1 MDDNN
6 ENNEKKEEIL
16 NSPEINETDLLMK
29 QLDQLSLTED
39 KSFDDPFSFKKNT
52 ITHQTSG
59 DLIENFYLNMQQQPQ
74 PQPQSKEPK
83 EKDFSKIT
91 FNSIDNIDNI
101 DNIGN
106 NGKKDILKLKLDN
119 ILTSLRLSDI
129 KLNIKYYGSLLK
141 FNDYFKD
148 NKLVNNY
155 YDQMNDLFNIIIELI
170 FVIKKENEKNESN
183 NKNNKNL
190 AIAKLEKALIYKDSQ
205 IKDLINKLKI
215 EKQNL
220 IKFTKDYNN
229 ELSVLKKENNELYF
243 QISVYKEQIKK
254 TDANNIILEEKLNNL
269 ISEQLNRRSVS
280 SKTVSD
286 TSNKIMNIN
295 TNNNTNNISEADT
308 PSTSTPNSKANYSNE
323 TNKKSNKFSD
333 KKNNNKD
340 INQNIKKM
348 NINLIDLIN
357 DINKLLEEYD
367 SILNKASD
375 IMQSNMITNFSN
387 MNILKDYDK
396 IDNLYKL
403 FLENRDKILIK
414 ILKLIENNEQNQI
427 KLSKDLN
434 NTSNQKYYSSS
445 NGKNSGKFDSKI
457 MVNKKNLFN
466 KTYK

>member
-6 ENNEKKEEIL
+6 ENDEKKEIL

-39 KSFDDPFSFKKNT
+39 KSFDDPFSFKKNN

-59 DLIENFYLNMQQQPQ
+59 DLIENFYLNMDQQP
-74 PQPQSKEPK
+74 KESK
-83 EKDFSKIT
+83 EKDITKIT
-91 FNSIDNIDNI
+91 FNSIDNI
-101 DNIGN
+101 GN
-106 NGKKDILKLKLDN
+106 NGKKEILKLKLDN

-148 NKLVNNY
+148 SKLINNY
-155 YDQMNDLFNIIIELI
+155 YEQINDLFNIIIELI
-170 FVIKKENEKNESN
+170 FVIKKESEKNESN

-190 AIAKLEKALIYKDSQ
+190 TIAKLEKALIYKDSQ
-205 IKDLINKLKI
+205 IKDLINKLKV

-220 IKFTKDYNN
+220 NKFTKDYNN

-269 ISEQLNRRSVS
+269 ISEQLNRRSIS
-280 SKTVSD
+280 TKTVSGLNNN
-286 TSNKIMNIN
+286 NKIMNIN
-295 TNNNTNNISEADT
+295 TNTNTNNSNEVDT
-308 PSTSTPNSKANYSNE
+308 PSSSTPNSKTNYSNE
-323 TNKKSNKFSD
+323 SNKKSNKLSD
-333 KKNNNKD
+333 KNNNNKD

-348 NINLIDLIN
+348 NINLIDLLN

-367 SILNKASD
+367 SILNNLSNL
-375 IMQSNMITNFSN
+375 MQKDMITILAN

-427 KLSKDLN
+427 KSTKNIN
-434 NTSNQKYYSSS
+434 NTSNKKYYSSS
-445 NGKNSGKFDSKI
+445 NGKIGEKTDNKI

>member
-6 ENNEKKEEIL
+6 KNNEKKEEIL
-16 NSPEINETDLLMK
+16 NNPEINETDLLMK

-74 PQPQSKEPK
+74 PQEQSKEPK

-91 FNSIDNIDNI
+91 FNSIDNI

-155 YDQMNDLFNIIIELI
+155 YDQMNDLFNVIIELI

-183 NKNNKNL
+183 NKNNKTL

-295 TNNNTNNISEADT
+295 TNTNTNNISDADT
-308 PSTSTPNSKANYSNE
+308 PSTSTPNSKTNYSNE

-357 DINKLLEEYD
+357 DINRLLEEYD
-367 SILNKASD
+367 SILNKASN